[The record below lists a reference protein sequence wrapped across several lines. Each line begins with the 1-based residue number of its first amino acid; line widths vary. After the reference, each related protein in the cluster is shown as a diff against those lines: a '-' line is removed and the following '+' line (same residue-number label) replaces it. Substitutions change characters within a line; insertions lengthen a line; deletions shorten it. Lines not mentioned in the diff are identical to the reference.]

1 MTWLDRVK
9 EEHKELNEKAIR
21 LRIFLVSEACNGLDR
36 PAKSLLRMQLRAM
49 DDYLT
54 ALEMR
59 IDLEERRCAKAS

>member
-21 LRIFLVSEACNGLDR
+21 LRTFLVSEACSELDR

-54 ALEMR
+54 VLELR
-59 IDLEERRCAKAS
+59 IDLEERRRAKAS